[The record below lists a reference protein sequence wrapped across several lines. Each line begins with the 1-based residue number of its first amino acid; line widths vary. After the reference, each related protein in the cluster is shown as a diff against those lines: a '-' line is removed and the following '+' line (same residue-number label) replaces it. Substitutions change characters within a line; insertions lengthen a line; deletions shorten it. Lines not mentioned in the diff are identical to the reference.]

1 MMNRENLAGDAAT
14 HDVET
19 PSEEAIGLW
28 QRAAFLKSA
37 PVDAILALAKSA
49 TSRTYLREEIVFLEG
64 EPTAGLFL
72 VATGIV
78 KICRYS
84 KDGREHILHFIQRG
98 DTFNDVSVMDGGP
111 NPATAVAHTDVTL
124 WRIERADLQAAV
136 VRDPALAWAMIENL
150 ARRAR
155 LLVATVQDLAMRN
168 VRGRLARLLL
178 DQAEASE
185 RGATP
190 TPLTQEEIA
199 HHLGTVREVIGR
211 TLRSLA
217 ADGLIAIERQ
227 QIVIVDRVR
236 LSEEAE
242 I

>member
-1 MMNRENLAGDAAT
+1 MTNRANSICDAT
-14 HDVET
+14 H
-19 PSEEAIGLW
+19 EAEAPLSDTIALW
-28 QRAAFLKSA
+28 QQASFLKSA
-37 PVDAILALAKSA
+37 PTEAILALAKSA
-49 TSRTYLREEIVFLEG
+49 TSHTYLREEVIFLEG

-72 VATGIV
+72 VATGVI

-155 LLVATVQDLAMRN
+155 LLVSTVQDLAMRN

-211 TLRSLA
+211 TLRALA

-227 QIVIVDRVR
+227 QIVIVDRAR

>member
-1 MMNRENLAGDAAT
+1 MTRHTHPSRAAPQNAASPPAEI
-14 HDVET
+14 V
-19 PSEEAIGLW
+19 ALW
-28 QRAAFLKSA
+28 QQASFLQSA
-37 PVDAILALAKSA
+37 PADAILSLAQNA
-49 TSRTYLREEIVFLEG
+49 TLHTYSREEVIFLEG

-72 VATGIV
+72 VATGVV
-78 KICRYS
+78 KICHHSR
-84 KDGREHILHFIQRG
+84 DGREHILHFIQRG
-98 DTFNDVSVMDGGP
+98 DTFNDVSVLDGGP

-124 WRIERADLQAAV
+124 WRVTRENLQAVV
-136 VRDPALAWAMIENL
+136 VRNPALAWAMIENL

-178 DQAEASE
+178 EQAEASE

-190 TPLTQEEIA
+190 TPLTQEDIA

-227 QIVIVDRVR
+227 QIVVLDRER
-236 LSEEAE
+236 LREEAE